1 MTTKLAHLKI
11 ANLVEKTCSLGF
23 FLHGV
28 DISRRLATDLKP
40 HVGGWRGCR
49 WKGKWNWVLRWT
61 WISSL
66 TFELQLGN
74 DLDLDKEVVARHVWQ
89 GGAY

>member
-11 ANLVEKTCSLGF
+11 ANLVEKTCLWDSFCMGLIF
-23 FLHGV
+23 Q
-28 DISRRLATDLKP
+28 
-40 HVGGWRGCR
+40 GGLQLTCNLTWEGGGGCR